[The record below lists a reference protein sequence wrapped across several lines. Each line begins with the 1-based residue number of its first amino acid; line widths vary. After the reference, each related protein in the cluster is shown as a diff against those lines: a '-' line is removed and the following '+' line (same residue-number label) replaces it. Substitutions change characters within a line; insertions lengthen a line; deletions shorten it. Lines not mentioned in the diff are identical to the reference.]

1 MGTINKLSKEEII
14 DRLQAA
20 EYYND
25 EMRQTLEKIKFL
37 FEIDINPDEMEA
49 HNMHYHSDE
58 DFGDVLYG
66 KLCDYKKNKIIEK

>member
-14 DRLQAA
+14 DQLQHA

-25 EMRQTLEKIKFL
+25 AMRETLENIKCL
-37 FEIDINPDEMEA
+37 FEIDITHNEMEA